1 MELAFLHTS
10 KVRDR
15 RRYKDYYY
23 QITLT
28 SSVSQNDQ
36 YLISTYE
43 MIDVRKYLVCSCQQS
58 LRSLFLCNLNCQICA
73 FFVLVFK
80 FFCLTLKT

>member
-15 RRYKDYYY
+15 RRYKDYCY
-23 QITLT
+23 QITLY

-43 MIDVRKYLVCSCQQS
+43 MIDVRKYLVWFMPAVVTVTIFVQS
-58 LRSLFLCNLNCQICA
+58 
-73 FFVLVFK
+73 
-80 FFCLTLKT
+80 

>member
-1 MELAFLHTS
+1 LELAFLHTS

-23 QITLT
+23 QITLY

-43 MIDVRKYLVCSCQQS
+43 MIDVRKYLVW
-58 LRSLFLCNLNCQICA
+58 
-73 FFVLVFK
+73 FVPAVVKVTIFVQP
-80 FFCLTLKT
+80 